1 MHRLKPEEWQALS
14 PHLDE
19 ILGMQ
24 DEERSAW
31 LSALRAENPT
41 LVNHLEAL
49 LHEHR
54 ALVEERFLERRSI
67 QFPTGATLAG
77 QTLGG
82 YRLVSQIGQGG
93 MSSVWLAERSDGRFE
108 RRVAVKFLNVS
119 LIGRVGEARFKRE
132 GKILGL
138 LTHPHIAELLD
149 AGVSPAGQP
158 YLVLDHVEGDHI
170 DRYCD
175 DHRLDIRARLALFLD
190 VVEAVATAHAN
201 LIVHRDLKPSNVLVR
216 EDGEVKLL
224 DFGIAKLLEN
234 EHGAGLTQLTAEG
247 GRAMTPQFAS
257 PEQLTGEAIT
267 TATDVYA
274 LGVLLYLMLTG
285 QHPSGPGPYT
295 LTDLIRSVVDTE
307 PGRPSDAVSP
317 ARTIGGL
324 ARENAARR
332 SVTPDKLRR
341 LLRGDLDTIVTKA
354 LKKDPAERYS
364 SVAALADDL
373 RRYLGNEPIR
383 ARPDTLSYRAIKFV
397 RRNRTVVALAALAI
411 LATTAGVAATWM
423 QVRTAR
429 TQRDLAIRQFA
440 RAERISDLNQ
450 LLLTDVAPMGKP
462 VTVNQLL
469 ALEEHIVEREHYDN
483 AANHVDLLLSIGDQ
497 YSGEDENEKALRV
510 LKQAYQLSRG
520 LKERSIRAKASCVLS
535 GAMVSI
541 GELARA
547 EALFAE
553 GLRELGDELQFGP
566 DRAFCLLRGSE
577 VAYRNG
583 DSTKAVAR
591 ARAAEHALQESPAA
605 SDLQELNVLVT
616 LGGVYGDAGQ
626 FSESFPIFERAN
638 ALMTSL
644 GYDETQKAVK
654 LFNDWALILGYAGRQ
669 MEAEK
674 TYRRAIDISRANQ
687 TEDAVSP
694 VLLYNY
700 AGVLRE
706 LGRFSEAADYA
717 ERATAKARRAGEQI
731 LLAQA
736 DLQRARVYRDWKDF
750 VHADLLLADLE
761 PRMRHLLPPG
771 HYAFASLA
779 SDKGLLALA
788 EGKPSRALQ
797 FANQAIAIDEASI
810 ARGGPCAAYMPI
822 LLTRRSD
829 VELALDKRDAAAAD
843 AGRALELLQS
853 STAAGTASSDL
864 GAAYLAR
871 GRALQAL
878 SRPDEARAAFRSA
891 AEQLETTLGADHP
904 DTKIARR
911 LAVTDS
917 ARHSP
922 LV

>member
-19 ILGMQ
+19 ILGMK
-24 DEERSAW
+24 DEERSVW

-41 LVNHLEAL
+41 MVNHLEAL

-54 ALVEERFLERRSI
+54 ALVEERFLERQLV
-67 QFPTGATLAG
+67 QFPSGATLAG
-77 QTLGG
+77 QILGD

-158 YLVLDHVEGDHI
+158 YLVLDHVDGDHI

-234 EHGAGLTQLTAEG
+234 EEQGAGLTQLTVDG

-257 PEQLTGEAIT
+257 PEQLKGEAIT

-274 LGVLLYLMLTG
+274 LGVLLYLLLTG

-307 PGRPSDAVSP
+307 PVRPSDAVSP
-317 ARTIGGL
+317 ARAIGGL

-332 SVTPDKLRR
+332 SVNPDKLRR
-341 LLRGDLDTIVTKA
+341 LLRGDLDTIVVKA
-354 LKKDPAERYS
+354 LKKEPAERYS

-411 LATTAGVAATWM
+411 LATTAGVVATWM

-429 TQRDLAIRQFA
+429 TQRDLAVRQFA

-462 VTVNQLL
+462 LTVNQLL

-483 AANHVDLLLSIGDQ
+483 AANHVELLLSIGDQ

-520 LKERSIRAKASCVLS
+520 LKERPIRAKASCVLA
-535 GAMVSI
+535 GAMVPI

-547 EALFAE
+547 EALFEE
-553 GLRELGDELQFGP
+553 GLRELGDESQFGP

-591 ARAAEHALQESPAA
+591 ARAAEQALQESPAA

-616 LGGVYGDAGQ
+616 LAGVYGDAGQ

-669 MEAEK
+669 LEAEK

-717 ERATAKARRAGEQI
+717 ERATAKARKAGEQI
-731 LLAQA
+731 LLAPGRFA
-736 DLQRARVYRDWKDF
+736 ARTG
-750 VHADLLLADLE
+750 L
-761 PRMRHLLPPG
+761 PRP
-771 HYAFASLA
+771 
-779 SDKGLLALA
+779 
-788 EGKPSRALQ
+788 EGFCSSGSVTGGSRTQDAPLTAARALCV
-797 FANQAIAIDEASI
+797 
-810 ARGGPCAAYMPI
+810 R
-822 LLTRRSD
+822 
-829 VELALDKRDAAAAD
+829 V
-843 AGRALELLQS
+843 
-853 STAAGTASSDL
+853 
-864 GAAYLAR
+864 
-871 GRALQAL
+871 L
-878 SRPDEARAAFRSA
+878 S
-891 AEQLETTLGADHP
+891 
-904 DTKIARR
+904 
-911 LAVTDS
+911 V
-917 ARHSP
+917 
-922 LV
+922 

>member
-1 MHRLKPEEWQALS
+1 
-14 PHLDE
+14 
-19 ILGMQ
+19 MQ
-24 DEERSAW
+24 DEERAVW
-31 LSALRAENPT
+31 LSALRDENPT
-41 LVNHLEAL
+41 MVNHLEAL

-54 ALVEERFLERRSI
+54 ALVEECFLERRSV
-67 QFPTGATLAG
+67 QFPSGATLAG
-77 QTLGG
+77 QTLGD

-93 MSSVWLAERSDGRFE
+93 MSSVWLAERNDGRFE
-108 RRVAVKFLNVS
+108 RRVAVKFLNLS
-119 LIGRVGEARFKRE
+119 LIGRVGEMRFKRE
-132 GKILGL
+132 GKILAL

-175 DHRLDIRARLALFLD
+175 DHRLDLRARLELFLD

-216 EDGEVKLL
+216 DDGQVKLL

-234 EHGAGLTQLTAEG
+234 EEHEAGLTQLTVEG

-257 PEQLTGEAIT
+257 PEQLKGEAIT

-274 LGVLLYLMLTG
+274 LGVLLYLLLTG
-285 QHPSGPGPYT
+285 IHPSGPGPYT

-307 PGRPSDAVSP
+307 PVRPSDAVSP

-324 ARENAARR
+324 VRESAARR
-332 SVTPDKLRR
+332 SATPEKLRR
-341 LLRGDLDTIVTKA
+341 LLRGDLDTIVSKA

-364 SVAALADDL
+364 SVAALADDIH
-373 RRYLGNEPIR
+373 RYLGNEPIR
-383 ARPDTLSYRAIKFV
+383 ARPDTISYRAIKFV
-397 RRNRTVVALAALAI
+397 RRNRTAVALAAAAI
-411 LATTAGVAATWM
+411 LATTAGVAAISM

-429 TQRDLAIRQFA
+429 TERDLAVRQFA

-450 LLLTDVAPMGKP
+450 LLLTDVAPMGRP

-483 AANHVDLLLSIGDQ
+483 AANHVELLLSIGDQ

-535 GAMVSI
+535 GAMVPI
-541 GELARA
+541 GELVRA
-547 EALFAE
+547 ETLFEE
-553 GLRELGDELQFGP
+553 GLRELGAEPQFGP
-566 DRAFCLLRGSE
+566 DRASCLLRGSE

-626 FSESFPIFERAN
+626 FSEAFPIFERAN

-669 MEAEK
+669 LEAEK

-687 TEDAVSP
+687 TEDSVSP

-717 ERATAKARRAGEQI
+717 ERATAKARLTGEQI

-736 DLQRARVYRDWKDF
+736 DLQRARVYRDRKDF
-750 VHADLLLADLE
+750 LHANLLLADLE

-779 SDKGLLALA
+779 SDKGQLALA
-788 EGKPSRALQ
+788 EGNPSRALQ

-810 ARGGPCAAYMPI
+810 ARGGPCAAYLPV
-822 LLTRRSD
+822 LLVRRSAI
-829 VELALDKRDAAAAD
+829 ELALDTRDAAAAD
-843 AGRALELLQS
+843 AGEALELLRS
-853 STAAGTASSDL
+853 STSAGTSSSDL
-864 GAAYLAR
+864 GGAYLAR
-871 GRALQAL
+871 GRALQA
-878 SRPDEARAAFRSA
+878 SDRPEEARAAFRSA
-891 AEQLETTLGADHP
+891 TEQLETTLGADHP
-904 DTKIARR
+904 DTKIARQ
-911 LAVTDS
+911 LAQ
-917 ARHSP
+917 
-922 LV
+922 L

>member
-1 MHRLKPEEWQALS
+1 
-14 PHLDE
+14 
-19 ILGMQ
+19 
-24 DEERSAW
+24 
-31 LSALRAENPT
+31 
-41 LVNHLEAL
+41 VNHLEAL

-54 ALVEERFLERRSI
+54 ALVEEQFLEKRSI
-67 QFPTGATLAG
+67 QFPSGATLAG
-77 QTLGG
+77 QTLGD

-108 RRVAVKFLNVS
+108 RRVAVKFLNLA

-138 LTHPHIAELLD
+138 LIHPHIAELID

-175 DHRLDIRARLALFLD
+175 DHRLDLRARLRLFLD
-190 VVEAVATAHAN
+190 VLEAVATAHAN

-234 EHGAGLTQLTAEG
+234 EEPGAGLTQLTVEG
-247 GRAMTPQFAS
+247 GRAMTPQFAA
-257 PEQLTGEAIT
+257 PEQLKGESIT

-274 LGVLLYLMLTG
+274 LGVLLYLLLTG

-307 PGRPSDAVSP
+307 PVRPSEAVSP

-332 SVTPDKLRR
+332 SVTPEKLRR
-341 LLRGDLDTIVTKA
+341 ILRGDLDTIVVKV

-373 RRYLGNEPIR
+373 RRYLRNEPIR
-383 ARPDTLSYRAIKFV
+383 ARPDTLSYRAVKFV
-397 RRNRTVVALAALAI
+397 RRNRTAVTLAALAI

-423 QVRTAR
+423 QMRTAR
-429 TQRDLAIRQFA
+429 TQRDLAVRQFA

-450 LLLTDVAPMGKP
+450 VLLTDVAPMGKP

-469 ALEEHIVEREHYDN
+469 ALEEHIVQRERYDN
-483 AANHVDLLLSIGDQ
+483 AANHVELLLSIGDQ

-520 LKERSIRAKASCVLS
+520 LKERTIRAKASCVLS
-535 GAMVSI
+535 GAMAPI

-547 EALFAE
+547 EALFQE
-553 GLRELGDELQFGP
+553 GLRELGYEPQFGP

-591 ARAAEHALQESPAA
+591 ARAAGHALRESPIA
-605 SDLQELNVLVT
+605 SDLQELNVLEN
-616 LGGVYGDAGQ
+616 LAGVYGDAGQ
-626 FSESFPIFERAN
+626 FSESFPIFERAS

-669 MEAEK
+669 LEAEK
-674 TYRRAIDISRANQ
+674 TYRRAISISRANQ

-717 ERATAKARRAGEQI
+717 ERASEKARRAGEQI

-736 DLQRARVYRDWKDF
+736 DLQRARVYRDRKDF
-750 VHADLLLADLE
+750 VHANLLLADLE
-761 PRMRHLLPPG
+761 PRMRRLLPPQ

-788 EGKPSRALQ
+788 EGNSSRALQ

-810 ARGGPCAAYMPI
+810 ARGGPCAAYLPV
-822 LLTRRSD
+822 LLTRRSAVD
-829 VELALDKRDAAAAD
+829 LALDKRDAAAAD
-843 AGRALELLQS
+843 AVRALELLQS
-853 STAAGTASSDL
+853 STAAGASSSDL
-864 GAAYLAR
+864 GAAYLAY

-878 SRPDEARAAFRSA
+878 SKPGEARVAFRSA
-891 AEQLETTLGADHP
+891 AEQLQATLGADHP
-904 DTKIARR
+904 DTKIARQFAE
-911 LAVTDS
+911 L
-917 ARHSP
+917 
-922 LV
+922 